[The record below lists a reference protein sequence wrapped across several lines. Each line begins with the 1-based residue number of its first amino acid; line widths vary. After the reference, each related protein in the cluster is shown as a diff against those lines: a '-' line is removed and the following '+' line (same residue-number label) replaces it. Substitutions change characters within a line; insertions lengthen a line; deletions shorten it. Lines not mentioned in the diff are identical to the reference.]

1 MHITKFVIHITK
13 FVTHVRN
20 FVTNFFCADS
30 KKYQAE
36 RGNYLPDNKKRAAQ
50 NFASPAPKSIFWFY
64 IPRFL
69 HFVSI
74 KQGQAQPLNFAKLL
88 NLCYYA
94 PFRRFRVFLNKAK
107 PFVNKAKMKVA
118 DIEKVTNAPI
128 VHIERTTTVLGLH
141 YSFLSTS
148 RIIT

>member
-1 MHITKFVIHITK
+1 MQIVKNIRQKGKIICLTIKKGRHKILIVPHQSL
-13 FVTHVRN
+13 
-20 FVTNFFCADS
+20 FF
-30 KKYQAE
+30 
-36 RGNYLPDNKKRAAQ
+36 G
-50 NFASPAPKSIFWFY
+50 FTSPV
-64 IPRFL
+64 FL

-74 KQGQAQPLNFAKLL
+74 KQGRAQPLNFAKLP

>member
-1 MHITKFVIHITK
+1 MHITKFVIHVTK

-30 KKYQAE
+30 KKYHAE
-36 RGNYLPDNKKRAAQ
+36 RGNYLPNNKKGRHKILIVPHQ
-50 NFASPAPKSIFWFY
+50 SLFSGFTSPV
-64 IPRFL
+64 FL

-74 KQGQAQPLNFAKLL
+74 KQGRAQPLNFAKLP

-107 PFVNKAKMKVA
+107 PFVNKAKMKIA

-128 VHIERTTTVLGLH
+128 VHIERTSTVLGLLIRFYQPH
-141 YSFLSTS
+141 GL
-148 RIIT
+148 

>member
-1 MHITKFVIHITK
+1 MIVPGQSLFLGFTF
-13 FVTHVRN
+13 
-20 FVTNFFCADS
+20 
-30 KKYQAE
+30 
-36 RGNYLPDNKKRAAQ
+36 
-50 NFASPAPKSIFWFY
+50 
-64 IPRFL
+64 PRFL

>member
-36 RGNYLPDNKKRAAQ
+36 RENYLPDNKKGRHKILIVPHQ
-50 NFASPAPKSIFWFY
+50 SLFSGFTS
-64 IPRFL
+64 PRFL

-74 KQGQAQPLNFAKLL
+74 KQGRAQPLNFAKLP

-107 PFVNKAKMKVA
+107 PFFNKAKMKVA